1 MDKENGEGFFSVF
14 DNTVETQNLP
24 ITFLFETPVSE
35 LIVDGK
41 AVVGASGQCADGTTY
56 RVMADRGVILATGGY
71 SGNPDLLK
79 KYNEMWPWD
88 ESTVIPTTNSY
99 GHTGDGHVLAEGLGA
114 ELKNMGRQMVF
125 PLLTPSTIRRRLSSA
140 MPVWGSSST

>member
-41 AVVGASGQCADGTTY
+41 KIDTPPKELELLYHLASTQ
-56 RVMADRGVILATGGY
+56 
-71 SGNPDLLK
+71 P
-79 KYNEMWPWD
+79 
-88 ESTVIPTTNSY
+88 
-99 GHTGDGHVLAEGLGA
+99 GLYPQPAAG
-114 ELKNMGRQMVF
+114 
-125 PLLTPSTIRRRLSSA
+125 
-140 MPVWGSSST
+140 

>member
-1 MDKENGEGFFSVF
+1 MCIRDRDKENGEGFFSVF

-41 AVVGASGQCADGTTY
+41 AVGGASGQCADGTTD

-99 GHTGDGHVLAEGLGA
+99 GHTGDG
-114 ELKNMGRQMVF
+114 
-125 PLLTPSTIRRRLSSA
+125 LSLIHI
-140 MPVWGSSST
+140 